1 MIPDPTRQLVVKE
14 VGTLDFECHRLDTA
28 VEVLQNLISVHGP
41 EAFIHYERDYDDVPY
56 LSIKVQRLETDE
68 EMAARIK
75 QEEDWLSRERHLYE
89 RLKRKF
95 EGEGK

>member
-1 MIPDPTRQLVVKE
+1 MNLDRTRQLVVKE
-14 VGTLDFECHRLDTA
+14 VDTLDLESQTLDTA
-28 VEVLQNLISVHGP
+28 VKVLQNQISVHGP

-75 QEEDWLSRERHLYE
+75 QEEDWLSRQRHLYE
-89 RLKRKF
+89 RLKKQF